1 MIEKKYEYTGET
13 QEVSGVILHRIRAVR
28 NFEGVKLGD
37 IGGWIEKERNL
48 SHNDN
53 AWVGDDARVGGN
65 ARIYGDARVYGN
77 AWVYGNTWVYGSAR
91 VYGNAWVGDDARV
104 GGNTWVYGDARV
116 GDDARVDGSAR
127 IYGSAWVYGDARV
140 GGNAQIA
147 LNADIHTTSDYI
159 VIGPIGSQD
168 AFLIFY
174 RSKNNRIYV
183 KCGRENTEIDTW
195 LDMID
200 NKYGNDKHRQA
211 YRKAAEIARIQIELE
226 DKSNE

>member
-1 MIEKKYEYTGET
+1 MIEKKYEFTGET

-53 AWVGDDARVGGN
+53 AR
-65 ARIYGDARVYGN
+65 
-77 AWVYGNTWVYGSAR
+77 VYGSA
-91 VYGNAWVGDDARV
+91 
-104 GGNTWVYGDARV
+104 WVYGDARV
-116 GDDARVDGSAR
+116 GDDARV
-127 IYGSAWVYGDARV
+127 YGNAWV